1 MPHAARARSPRALLV
16 VVLVAGLVA
25 ALHAATATGAASK
38 SVSAKLS
45 EFKVS
50 PSNKSVAHGRVT
62 FTVRNSGEKT
72 HELVVIRSDRSAS
85 KLPVHG
91 KQASEKGAVGEVE
104 GVAAGKS
111 KKLTLNLKKGHY
123 VLICNIPGHYKAGM
137 RANLTV
143 S

>member
-1 MPHAARARSPRALLV
+1 MLHAAHARILRALPV
-16 VVLVAGLVA
+16 AVLVAGLLV
-25 ALHAATATGAASK
+25 ALHAATADGAASK

-45 EFKVS
+45 EFKVR
-50 PSNKSVAHGRVT
+50 PSKTSVAHGRVT
-62 FTVRNSGEKT
+62 FTVDNGGEKT
-72 HELVVIRSDRSAS
+72 HELVVIRTDRSAS

-104 GVAAGKS
+104 DVAAGKS
-111 KKLTLNLKKGHY
+111 RKLTLNLKKGHY